1 MKIIYSPKS
10 LEYSQVGHPESP
22 ERVRSSYDYLKD
34 KFEIIEPDSVDENV
48 VLLAHT
54 KDHFQRVKTGQFFD
68 YDTPN
73 YSNIFE
79 IAIESVSA
87 AVTAMNLALTGEAC
101 FSLMRPPGHHA
112 SADKLEGFCYF
123 NNIAIA
129 VMKAFEKVDKVAII
143 DFDCHH
149 GNGTQN
155 IFLGNEKVKYLSLH
169 QSPLYPGTGLKSED
183 NCINYPLPAG
193 TGEDDFLNAFSE
205 GLNRVADFK
214 PDLIAVS
221 AGFDSF
227 TEDPI
232 TGMCLELTTFKKI
245 GQSIKALDLPTFS
258 VLEGGYSDKLKE
270 CIEQYL
276 IGLE

>member
-10 LEYSQVGHPESP
+10 LEYSQAGHPESP

-34 KFEIIEPDSVDENV
+34 KFEIIEPDLVNENDV
-48 VLLAHT
+48 MLAHT
-54 KDHFQRVKTGQFFD
+54 KVHYQQVKTGQFFD

-129 VMKAFEKVDKVAII
+129 VMKALKEIDKVAII

-155 IFLGNEKVKYLSLH
+155 IFMGNKKVMYLSLH
-169 QSPLYPGTGLKSED
+169 QSPLYPGTGLRTEQ

-193 TGEDDFLNAFSE
+193 TGEDVFLNTFSE
-205 GLNRVADFK
+205 GLNQVADFK

-227 TEDPI
+227 IEDPI
-232 TGMCLELTTFKKI
+232 TDMCLELTTFNKI

-258 VLEGGYSDKLKE
+258 ILEGGYADRLKE
-270 CIEQYL
+270 CIEKYM